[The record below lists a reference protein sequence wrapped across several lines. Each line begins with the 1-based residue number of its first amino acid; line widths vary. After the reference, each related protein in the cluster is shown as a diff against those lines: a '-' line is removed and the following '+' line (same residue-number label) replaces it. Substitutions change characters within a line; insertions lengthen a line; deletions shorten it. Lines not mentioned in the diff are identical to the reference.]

1 LNGTGFATLLK
12 RSRTGN
18 GLNRISV
25 YTQNLIREIWMEK
38 ITVNNHLKLQEM
50 CDCYMETDF
59 LSAMQ
64 GMAEGES
71 KDVDEDAIK
80 YLALAI
86 MYGLTQKA
94 EKLSFKKKRNELK
107 VKVKNGSKEK
117 LPLPHATV
125 LEKIIEIMRSILH
138 IEVDKGEMEFS
149 LGLRSG
155 EVNLMVEVERKKDKQ
170 SLKIQFP
177 KQ

>member
-1 LNGTGFATLLK
+1 
-12 RSRTGN
+12 
-18 GLNRISV
+18 
-25 YTQNLIREIWMEK
+25 MEK

-64 GMAEGES
+64 GMTGADSTDIE
-71 KDVDEDAIK
+71 EDAIK

-86 MYGLTQKA
+86 MFAITQKA
-94 EKLSFKKKRNELK
+94 EKLSLKKKGEELK
-107 VKVKNGSKEK
+107 VKIKNGSKEK
-117 LPLPHATV
+117 LPLPAV
-125 LEKIIEIMRSILH
+125 AVMEKIFEIMRTILH
-138 IEVDKGEMEFS
+138 IEEDKGEMEFS

-155 EVNLMVEVERKKDKQ
+155 EVNVMVKVERKGDKQ

>member
-1 LNGTGFATLLK
+1 
-12 RSRTGN
+12 
-18 GLNRISV
+18 
-25 YTQNLIREIWMEK
+25 MEK

-64 GMAEGES
+64 GMVETDS
-71 KDVDEDAIK
+71 KDVEEDAIK

-86 MYGLTQKA
+86 MFAITQKA
-94 EKLSFKKKRNELK
+94 EKLSLKKKGEELK
-107 VKVKNGSKEK
+107 IKIKNGSKEK
-117 LPLPHATV
+117 LPLPAV
-125 LEKIIEIMRSILH
+125 AVMEKIFEIMRTILH
-138 IEVDKGEMEFS
+138 IEEDKGEMEFS

-155 EVNLMVEVERKKDKQ
+155 EVNVMVKVERKGDRQ
-170 SLKIQFP
+170 SLKFQFP